1 MEPHT
6 LSFVHF
12 CSAFNHL
19 ELFWSCLHI
28 CLKMWKRHEL
38 LVSRNHNFNMLQP
51 WSFLLHTH
59 IAHTKINIHVDFEAS
74 MYRNK
79 KVMDCPKSLKMPFL
93 LPASILNVNGLVYT
107 LFFDS
112 GFWIGLATF
121 FVVLFSF
128 PETREVQDLFV
139 VNLGLRSRSHECYKQ
154 TVET

>member
-6 LSFVHF
+6 LSIVHF

-59 IAHTKINIHVDFEAS
+59 IAHTKVNIHVDFEAS

-93 LPASILNVNGLVYT
+93 LPTSIWLKYSTIWFLTVFLVSYAMVSSWKR
-107 LFFDS
+107 LPVP
-112 GFWIGLATF
+112 WICWLYRIF
-121 FVVLFSF
+121 LKFSF
-128 PETREVQDLFV
+128 YYNFSGSL
-139 VNLGLRSRSHECYKQ
+139 
-154 TVET
+154 